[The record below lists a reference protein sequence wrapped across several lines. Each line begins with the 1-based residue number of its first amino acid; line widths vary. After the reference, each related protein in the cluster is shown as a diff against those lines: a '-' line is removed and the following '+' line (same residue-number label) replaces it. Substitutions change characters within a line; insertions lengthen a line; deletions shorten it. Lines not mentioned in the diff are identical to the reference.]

1 MFFGNKQAEL
11 IIPFSEKKNF
21 NRLSWDELTA
31 ILTWKVHFLI
41 WKYLMKKKIYSKPTK
56 REWWKAIS
64 LMIKTYNHV

>member
-11 IIPFSEKKNF
+11 IIPFSEKKKNF

-41 WKYLMKKKIYSKPTK
+41 WKYLMKKKI
-56 REWWKAIS
+56 
-64 LMIKTYNHV
+64 LQ